1 MPHLRCNPVHI
12 SSFANTSSVAI
23 QFEAIEH
30 VKHFSMISKI
40 VFKLTFLHDKVLQF
54 YQEFDLFQT
63 ESITT
68 L

>member
-1 MPHLRCNPVHI
+1 MPHLRCNPVHV

-23 QFEAIEH
+23 QFEAIEN

-40 VFKLTFLHDKVLQF
+40 VFKSTFLHDKVLQF
-54 YQEFDLFQT
+54 YQEFNLFQT